1 MARRIETAL
10 MSVLLLGV
18 ILLEALQ
25 IVLRNFF
32 SYSIYWADGFIR
44 LCVLWLA
51 VIGAVAASR
60 EGRHLAIGIVSR
72 YFPKAWH
79 RPSAILS
86 NAFACL
92 VSAILAWHATRFVI
106 DTWRFGDAVLG
117 GLPAWPFQAV
127 MPVGFALISWRFLV
141 ALNQLLRRPA

>member
-51 VIGAVAASR
+51 VIGGVAASR
-60 EGRHLAIGIVSR
+60 EGRHLAIGVVSR
-72 YFPKAWH
+72 YFPRSWH
-79 RPSAILS
+79 RPSAITA

-92 VSAILAWHATRFVI
+92 VSAILAWHATRFVV
-106 DTWRFGDAVLG
+106 DTWRFGDSVLG
-117 GLPAWPFQAV
+117 DLPAWPFQAV

-141 ALNQLLRRPA
+141 AVVVQLRRAA

>member
-1 MARRIETAL
+1 MGRRIETAL

-25 IVLRNFF
+25 ILLRNFF

-60 EGRHLAIGIVSR
+60 EGRHLAIGIVNR

-79 RPSAILS
+79 RPAAVLS
-86 NAFACL
+86 SSFAFV
-92 VSAILAWHATRFVI
+92 VSAILAWHATRFVL
-106 DTWRFGDAVLG
+106 DTWRFDDSVLG
-117 GLPAWPFQAV
+117 NLPAWPFQAV

-141 ALNQLLRRPA
+141 AAIHELRRPA